1 VALASLSKEKRKV
14 TWTLFLE
21 STIIINNKF
30 IIIIKNFIIMND
42 SLLPIQMLKNGVTV
56 VGYEAGASLI

>member
-1 VALASLSKEKRKV
+1 MALASLSKEKRKV